1 MNHLIYIIPILLM
14 ALFFIAKQRSFA
26 SAEEIQSALQSGAR
40 VIDVR
45 SPEEYAS
52 GHLSKAINIPLDQL
66 ENRIGQVVTNKE
78 QPLLLHCASGIRS
91 GHGKRLLNHL
101 GYTEVLNAGSYE
113 RGAKIIDGL

>member
-1 MNHLIYIIPILLM
+1 M
-14 ALFFIAKQRSFA
+14 QR
-26 SAEEIQSALQSGAR
+26 GAR

-66 ENRIGQVVTNKE
+66 ESRIGQVVTNKE

-91 GHGKRLLNHL
+91 GHGKRILNQL
-101 GYTEVLNAGSYE
+101 GYTEALNVGSYD
-113 RGAKIIDGL
+113 RAAKMIDNPTNHFDNSRN